1 MANKTNVYFDIIAS
15 FVLQNSTGVNTSFSY
30 GTLDPAQRASQ
41 CIQNELNGDYNTR
54 NITIARVQR
63 LAYVCRLIYQI
74 MLSLS
79 AR

>member
-41 CIQNELNGDYNTR
+41 LHSEWIKRWLQYKEHYHSTSSKVGLCVTKQ
-54 NITIARVQR
+54 
-63 LAYVCRLIYQI
+63 
-74 MLSLS
+74 
-79 AR
+79 